1 MVKVGLDIGHGGRD
15 PGAIG
20 PTGLQ
25 EKDVNLSVGLIVLSL
40 LEGNGIETTVTRTT
54 DVFVSLRQRSDMFNA
69 ADVDLVIS
77 VHVNKVADPAP
88 NYVASFVYG
97 RGGRAESAARLIQEE
112 LRRVTGWPG
121 PHSPDGVMV
130 RNLHMVRETHA
141 PAVVVEMGFISNPEQ
156 ERQLRD
162 GSFHRVLAVAIA
174 KGICRHFSL
183 PFREVLTENLPPGIV
198 PATLVGGLKPYA

>member
-1 MVKVGLDIGHGGRD
+1 MAKVGLDIGHGGRD

-40 LEGNGIETTVTRTT
+40 LEGNGIETVVTRTT
-54 DVFVSLRQRSDMFNA
+54 DVFVSLRRRSDMLNA
-69 ADVDLVIS
+69 ANVDLVIS

-112 LRRVTGWPG
+112 LRRATGWPG

-141 PAVVVEMGFISNPEQ
+141 PAVVVEMGFISNPGQ

-183 PFREVLTENLPPGIV
+183 PFREVLTENLPADIV
-198 PATLVGGLKPYA
+198 PATLVGGIKPYA